1 LGKRNI
7 TYHHG
12 EHWIRGLKTVGT
24 FFPEIPVLLQRGDVA
39 SNAVSGLSHDDVG
52 FGVFSG
58 EGLGDAEAA
67 DASADDYA
75 VDGGGVSGFGR
86 RCGGFLGNGATNN
99 RVTVRGREFSRG

>member
-1 LGKRNI
+1 M
-7 TYHHG
+7 
-12 EHWIRGLKTVGT
+12 
-24 FFPEIPVLLQRGDVA
+24 
-39 SNAVSGLSHDDVG
+39 
-52 FGVFSG
+52 FSG